1 MHVDPADDGLTP
13 ELAAQIHS
21 ELELGPEDETRALAA
36 ARREEEG
43 RVELVLYDEGGEQ
56 PDVVVTLGRDE
67 ALALA
72 AALVALAANEPSS
85 AG

>member
-1 MHVDPADDGLTP
+1 MHVAPADDGLTP

-36 ARREEEG
+36 ARPEEEG
-43 RVELVLYDEGGEQ
+43 RVELVLYDEEGEQ

-72 AALVALAANEPSS
+72 GTLVALAGNEPSS